1 MANYSTQISNIAGLF
16 GGMGAP
22 QMNQA
27 QQQQA
32 QKQAA
37 DKTMFDQLGIT
48 NPLLQQFG
56 QQVANVAGR
65 DTRSASQAMASLLQ
79 NADTNTPEGRKAVI
93 AAVSRVDPLKAMQ
106 LSEQFKKSDL
116 DADVART
123 TMALRNQELIN
134 AKNKGRTVSTVV
146 SVPVFNDVGE
156 PVGTT
161 LKQVQ
166 YTVNSDGTPNLS
178 REVQEMLGIGE
189 IVDTVEVGSKEW
201 NNQVSYYTSKKGGEN
216 YRVQNNPDGTFSL
229 FDVTKEDKEPV
240 KIISFVELSSEFE
253 PMKPKRENQS
263 KFVPEVSQFGTEV
276 AP

>member
-27 QQQQA
+27 QQQLA

-134 AKNKGRTVSTVV
+134 ARTKGRTISTIV
-146 SVPVFNDVGE
+146 SVPAFDELGQPTGQN
-156 PVGTT
+156 T
-161 LKQVQ
+161 LKQFQ
-166 YTVNSDGTPNLS
+166 YTENPDGTNNLS
-178 REVQEMLGIGE
+178 PEVSAMIKGGE
-189 IVDTVEVGSKEW
+189 IIDSVEVGSKEW
-201 NNQVSYYTSKKGGEN
+201 NGQISYYKARQGGGN
-216 YRVQNNPDGTFSL
+216 YRVKNNPDGTFSL
-229 FDVTKEDKEPV
+229 YNVSKPDEEPRVVT
-240 KIISFVELSSEFE
+240 FVELSSEFE
-253 PMKPKRENQS
+253 PM
-263 KFVPEVSQFGTEV
+263 VPEQARQFGSAPDVSQFGTEV